1 MIRLLYIAAFVLLF
15 QGMLFAQPYKN
26 AVGVRAGYS
35 SGITFRHSID
45 RKLLVEGLALYNRHG
60 FQFTALYGYQF
71 SPYPKERLYYYGSA
85 GLHVGNWQEELAPGA
100 GSNAVDWQEEFAL
113 GAAIAVGSEFAFRDA
128 PVIIGLEWKPMINI
142 FRFFDFGIPDIAV
155 TLRVSLN

>member
-1 MIRLLYIAAFVLLF
+1 MNKRMTRLLYIASFMLLF
-15 QGMLFAQPYKN
+15 QGVLFAQPYKN

-45 RKLLVEGLALYNRHG
+45 REFLAEGLALYNRHG

-71 SPYPKERLYYYGSA
+71 TPYAKERLYYYGNA
-85 GLHVGNWQEELAPGA
+85 GLHIGNWEE
-100 GSNAVDWQEEFAL
+100 DFAL
-113 GAAIAVGSEFAFRDA
+113 GAAIAVGSEFVFRDA

-142 FRFFDFGIPDIAV
+142 YRILDYGIPDIAV